1 MLKWIIENEHQ
12 GLIIREY
19 LQRIQAFSRNVIKAI
34 VHDGGEISVNGSPK
48 TVRYQLEVGDT
59 LSVTFPKEKK
69 GPFMIPE
76 EIPLSIVYE
85 DEDVL
90 IINKQPHTA
99 TIPSNIHPS
108 GTIANGV
115 LFYYENHDIPYT
127 VHIVTRLDRD
137 TSGLLLIAKHRY
149 SHSIMAASQ
158 KAGRINRRYHT
169 IVEGHLQNK
178 KGTIEA
184 PIGRKEGSIIERTV
198 TATGKPA
205 ITHYSVVEESLTHS
219 LLDVHLET
227 GRTHQ
232 IRVHFSDLGYPIAGD
247 DLYGASTQ
255 SISRQAL
262 HCYQLSFM
270 HPLRK
275 ERMNFTIPTAHDMAE
290 LIHSK

>member
-19 LQRIQAFSRNVIKAI
+19 LQRVQAFSRNVIKAI
-34 VHDGGEISVNGSPK
+34 VHDGGEICVNGSLK
-48 TVRYQLEVGDT
+48 TVRYQLAVGDE

-76 EIPLSIVYE
+76 EMPLSIVYE

-90 IINKQPHTA
+90 IINKQANIA
-99 TIPSNIHPS
+99 TIPSSIHPS

-137 TSGLLLIAKHRY
+137 TSGLMLIAKHRY
-149 SHSIMAASQ
+149 SHSILAASQ
-158 KAGRINRRYHT
+158 RAGRVNRRYQA
-169 IVEGHLQNK
+169 IIEGHLNNK
-178 KGTIEA
+178 KGTIDA
-184 PIGRKEGSIIERTV
+184 PIGRKDGSIIERTV
-198 TATGKPA
+198 TASGKPA
-205 ITHYSVVEESLTHS
+205 ITHYNVVEESVTYS

-232 IRVHFSDLGYPIAGD
+232 IRVHFSDSGYPIAGD
-247 DLYGASTQ
+247 DLYGASTDA
-255 SISRQAL
+255 INRQAL

-270 HPLRK
+270 HPLTK
-275 ERMNFTIPTAHDMAE
+275 ESMHFTIPTAHDMAE
-290 LIHSK
+290 LIHS